1 MKEDI
6 HVTSPTYTIIQTYQP
21 HKGPEI
27 WHMDFYRLNNS
38 VDINDLD
45 LDEAFSKAISIIEW
59 PEKLDTIIKNNIRSD
74 NEIVDLLFKNKE
86 LNILAIQNF
95 RLM

>member
-6 HVTSPTYTIIQTYQP
+6 DVTSPTYTIIQTYQP

-45 LDEAFSKAISIIEW
+45 LDGKKICAFCADK
-59 PEKLDTIIKNNIRSD
+59 
-74 NEIVDLLFKNKE
+74 F
-86 LNILAIQNF
+86 
-95 RLM
+95 

>member
-6 HVTSPTYTIIQTYQP
+6 DVTSPTYSIIQTYQP

-59 PEKLDTIIKNNIRSD
+59 PEKLDNIIPKIRTSIRFD
-74 NEIVDLLFKNKE
+74 FIDKIPNKREIQVKSNSC
-86 LNILAIQNF
+86 NF
-95 RLM
+95 L

>member
-6 HVTSPTYTIIQTYQP
+6 DVTSPTYNIIQTYQP
-21 HKGPEI
+21 YKGPEI
-27 WHMDFYRLNNS
+27 WHMDFYRLSNS

-59 PEKLDTIIKNNIRSD
+59 PEKLDNIIPKIRTSIRFD
-74 NEIVDLLFKNKE
+74 FIDKIPTKREIQVKSMPC
-86 LNILAIQNF
+86 NF
-95 RLM
+95 L